1 MMKLAIVEND
11 KKFIKI
17 VEDKIRELGYDDVS
31 AYSESQTYKDD
42 LLKNHC
48 QFDIVIMDIELDND
62 SGIDLTIETNRV
74 LPFCQII
81 YLTSYI
87 QYVSD
92 VYETDHIY
100 YINKVDFDKY
110 FSKAINK
117 AVTNIHKKQSEILS
131 ISWNKIKKDIRQSDI
146 LYIERNK
153 RVTLIYTSKD
163 MILKTSMS
171 IEKIHQLL
179 NQDFVRSHESYLI
192 NMNYISVIH
201 KQEVILNNNKK
212 IPISRKYNRDVKIKY
227 NRFLIK

>member
-1 MMKLAIVEND
+1 MKLAIVEND

-17 VEDKIRELGYDDVS
+17 VEDKIKELGYDDVS

-131 ISWNKIKKDIRQSDI
+131 ISWNKINNHPPAIAGGFSFSGI
-146 LYIERNK
+146 
-153 RVTLIYTSKD
+153 TLT
-163 MILKTSMS
+163 
-171 IEKIHQLL
+171 LL
-179 NQDFVRSHESYLI
+179 AAHTCA
-192 NMNYISVIH
+192 
-201 KQEVILNNNKK
+201 
-212 IPISRKYNRDVKIKY
+212 
-227 NRFLIK
+227 FLTPVSPHLLPATL